1 MFIGREKELEF
12 LNKRYK
18 SDQAEFIVVY
28 GRRRVGKTELLTE
41 FCKDKPNFFYICNE
55 YTDRKQFTS
64 FSDALSWLMN
74 LYSSK
79 SMEKYTSPVP
89 SFSP

>member
-12 LNKRYK
+12 LNKRYH

-55 YTDRKQFTS
+55 YTDRKQFAS
-64 FSDALSWLMN
+64 FSDALLD
-74 LYSSK
+74 YAP
-79 SMEKYTSPVP
+79 SMQKKQLS
-89 SFSP
+89 